1 MERGASTDSTNS
13 KIRGKNFANP
23 KHFKKKRRIDEV
35 VVLDFPSKKILGQED
50 TTGVEIHIE
59 VATTGAFEE
68 NFYSSYRKLRLGL
81 RILIR

>member
-1 MERGASTDSTNS
+1 MERGTPRNSKNS
-13 KIRGKNFANP
+13 KIRGKNFATP
-23 KHFKKKRRIDEV
+23 THFKKKRRIGEV

-50 TTGVEIHIE
+50 TMGVEIHIE

-68 NFYSSYRKLRLGL
+68 NFYSSDRKLRLGL